1 MKSGTVTK
9 AEFARR
15 MGVSPPAVSKA
26 IRTGRISVR
35 ADGKIDYASARAQWL
50 ANTDPERTWVKPKPA
65 ATSSSGKE
73 GEEDEV
79 VEEETSV
86 VSDEALTKIK
96 ALLSE
101 QGVAVDGPLTIQ
113 LARTAEVIS
122 RTEERQFRLAIKRGE
137 YLPKGKVYAHFGRI
151 SVEIKK
157 AFLNLPSR
165 HAPII
170 AGELGVDEFKLEQAL
185 KKAIDATLNELA
197 EPIAQAAE
205 Q

>member
-1 MKSGTVTK
+1 MKSQIVSK

-15 MGVSPPAVSKA
+15 LGVSPAAVSKA
-26 IRTGRISVR
+26 VKYGRISVR
-35 ADGKIDYASARAQWL
+35 ADGKIDYASALAQWR
-50 ANTDPERTWVKPKPA
+50 ANTDPEKTWVKPA
-65 ATSSSGKE
+65 ADDGA
-73 GEEDEV
+73 EEDTEAN
-79 VEEETSV
+79 EATV

-197 EPIAQAAE
+197 EPIAKAGE

>member
-113 LARTAEVIS
+113 LARPRSAHPPKSATIEGSAMATTISSAPPRKTPREATA
-122 RTEERQFRLAIKRGE
+122 
-137 YLPKGKVYAHFGRI
+137 RI
-151 SVEIKK
+151 
-157 AFLNLPSR
+157 P
-165 HAPII
+165 
-170 AGELGVDEFKLEQAL
+170 
-185 KKAIDATLNELA
+185 
-197 EPIAQAAE
+197 QAASLTGRCARAPRLPGPAGRPRRPGRRRRTAARPRPAAPRSPGA
-205 Q
+205 